1 LINFVSQLT
10 ANILNNLAKL
20 ETLKLDIGE
29 SIRKDEYNIES
40 ASEWVNPY
48 AKLDPKTNR
57 YRQVK
62 GYYRKVN

>member
-1 LINFVSQLT
+1 LINFVSQLV
-10 ANILNNLAKL
+10 ANIRNNLAKL
-20 ETLKLDIGE
+20 DIEE

>member
-1 LINFVSQLT
+1 VSQVV
-10 ANILNNLAKL
+10 ANIRNNLAR
-20 ETLKLDIGE
+20 LDMEE
-29 SIRKDEYNIES
+29 SIGKDEYNIES

-48 AKLDPKTNR
+48 VKLNPKTNR

>member
-1 LINFVSQLT
+1 MSQVM
-10 ANILNNLAKL
+10 ANLRNNLAKL
-20 ETLKLDIGE
+20 DMEE
-29 SIRKDEYNIES
+29 SIGKDEYNIES

>member
-1 LINFVSQLT
+1 V
-10 ANILNNLAKL
+10 ANIRNNLAKL
-20 ETLKLDIGE
+20 DIEE

>member
-1 LINFVSQLT
+1 MSQLV
-10 ANILNNLAKL
+10 ANIRNNLAKL
-20 ETLKLDIGE
+20 DIEE

>member
-1 LINFVSQLT
+1 MINFVSQLV
-10 ANILNNLAKL
+10 ANIRNNLAKL
-20 ETLKLDIGE
+20 DIEE